1 MSLMIYFKLKGS
13 LINLH
18 LIYNVICILIWTRL
32 FQVAH
37 VYWWVHS
44 KLGSSS
50 TASMHQ
56 PPNQDKVPCLRLESS
71 TRDITLLSKTWLMYK
86 TIEPCSPHIFL
97 TRFWH
102 ICPDQATP
110 VGTVISGSV
119 TFPITTWIM
128 WLISMGRR
136 LCRTCVLLCNL
147 QFNHCFSK
155 MTSVLTGMHGTRPG
169 R

>member
-1 MSLMIYFKLKGS
+1 MYIYLNPFISGCSGGLSIGS
-13 LINLH
+13 LL
-18 LIYNVICILIWTRL
+18 VGSQ
-32 FQVAH
+32 QV
-37 VYWWVHS
+37 
-44 KLGSSS
+44 GPECSSS

-86 TIEPCSPHIFL
+86 TIELCSPHIFL

-136 LCRTCVLLCNL
+136 LCRTCVLLRNL
-147 QFNHCFSK
+147 QCNHCFSK
-155 MTSVLTGMHGTRPG
+155 MTSVLTGMHGTRRG